1 MKGKVKVLFVVSEFY
16 QAGAQR
22 FTYEMDSCIN
32 KDLFE
37 LDMLCLLPLGHNPEW
52 EDYYY
57 NKHIEL
63 GTKVFFL
70 DDIARPFIPTL
81 SQRIRRKLLNAP
93 FPHEHSALHSFLDSY
108 DVLFFVGEYT
118 YPILAR
124 KMTQRQKDKSL
135 INLHNSTF
143 QKPENYKDY
152 DKSTIYHFVS
162 GFKDDE
168 IKIELTEFKDFRHT
182 FLPLSINLSDG
193 GRQWHFHK
201 TDAPKIGVFTRLTY
215 TKPLDPFIYA
225 FHVLLDRV
233 PNAELHIFGT
243 GDPQKEGIS
252 KYIRHLG
259 LKDKVKFRGHQKDL
273 KKTAIDEKL
282 NVVWFHG
289 FYGIPG
295 GFAGFDIC
303 SIGLPQLFWDFSHTA
318 EKGMEEFPMYTNIN
332 AFAARTVD
340 ILQNEVEADKL
351 SLAQYQYIQ
360 EMRNVKK
367 WITNLEELFLTFR
380 KV

>member
-1 MKGKVKVLFVVSEFY
+1 MKGKVRVLFVVSEFY

-22 FTYEMDSCIN
+22 FTYELDKSIN
-32 KDLFE
+32 KDFFD
-37 LDMLCLLPLGHNPEW
+37 LDMLSLLPLGHNPEW
-52 EDYYY
+52 EDYYF
-57 NKHIEL
+57 NRHVEL

-70 DDIARPFIPTL
+70 DDLSTPYVPTL
-81 SQRIRRKLLNAP
+81 AQRIKRKVLNVP
-93 FPHEHSALHSFLDSY
+93 FPDQHAGLHSFLDSY
-108 DVLFFVGEYT
+108 DVLYFVGEYT

-135 INLHNSTF
+135 INLHNTIF

-152 DKSTIYHFVS
+152 DKNVVHHFVS
-162 GFKDDE
+162 GFRDDE
-168 IKIELTEFKDFRHT
+168 VAIELAAFKEYKHT
-182 FLPLSINLSDG
+182 FLPLSINLDDH
-193 GRQWHFHK
+193 GRLWHFHK
-201 TDAPKIGVFTRLTY
+201 SDTPKIGVFTRLTY

-225 FHVLLDRV
+225 FHTLLERV
-233 PNAELHIFGT
+233 PDAELHIFGT
-243 GDPQKEGIS
+243 GDPEKEGIY

-282 NVVWFHG
+282 NIVWFHG

-303 SIGLPQLFWDFSHTA
+303 SIGVPQLFWDFSQMSG
-318 EKGMEEFPMYTNIN
+318 KGMEEFPMYSNIN

-340 ILQNEVEADKL
+340 ILQDEEEANKI
-351 SLAQYQYIQ
+351 SMAQYQYIQ

-367 WITNLEELFLTFR
+367 WVPNLEQLLLTYKR
-380 KV
+380 